1 MSLELRAPAKLN
13 LGLQVLRRR
22 EDDYHDI
29 RSVFVPI
36 AWYDRLEIAEAE
48 GLSLACT
55 DAELPEGPENLC
67 WQAAEALA
75 NRMGRAPN
83 VSIRLH
89 KRIPHGAGLGG
100 GSSDAAAVLR
110 GCARLWEEKISTD
123 ELRALA
129 AEIGSDVPF
138 FLDPRPVLATGRGER
153 LRPIETRL
161 QDAWKWVV
169 VVPGE
174 RVSSAEAYG
183 WVRPRAGDR
192 SDPAETVRWVRPGRW
207 KDLLV
212 NDFEDPVSARI
223 PVIGEIK
230 RRIERMGA
238 EFAAMT
244 GSGSAVFGL
253 FTEAGTGERAAR
265 RLRANEPSWTV
276 WRGGLHRS

>member
-36 AWYDRLEIAEAE
+36 AWYDHLEIAEAE
-48 GLSLACT
+48 GLSLACPNA
-55 DAELPEGPENLC
+55 DLPEGPDNLC
-67 WQAAEALA
+67 WRAAEVLA
-75 NRMGRAPN
+75 DRMGRAPN

-110 GCARLWEEKISTD
+110 GCARLWEGDISTP
-123 ELRALA
+123 ELRVLA

-192 SDPAETVRWVRPGRW
+192 SDPAEIVRRVRPGRW

-223 PVIGEIK
+223 PVIGEIR
-230 RRIERMGA
+230 RRIERIGG
-238 EFAAMT
+238 EFAGMT

-253 FTEAGTGERAAR
+253 FTEAGAAERAAR

-276 WRGGLHRS
+276 WQGGLHPP